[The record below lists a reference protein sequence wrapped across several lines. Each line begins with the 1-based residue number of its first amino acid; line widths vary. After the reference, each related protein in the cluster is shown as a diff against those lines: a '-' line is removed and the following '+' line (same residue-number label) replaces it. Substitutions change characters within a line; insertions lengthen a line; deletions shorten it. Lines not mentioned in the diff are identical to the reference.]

1 MEEVTSVV
9 ATWPFISSSR
19 LLVMITTGQL
29 CQKTPQ
35 TEGPSF
41 TEKLLFLSPAENA
54 AGRLKKH
61 PPCAIVTPSF
71 KFTRYNA
78 AAPFKRIEIL
88 TMRKIIPAVA
98 FLFLVVGVLHT
109 SGCSKRVPT
118 TPPSAQETGTQD
130 RVMAVSEMLEEAR
143 AEGAED
149 TWEYEEAQK
158 LFEMAQDL
166 ISEGELEEAEKVLS
180 QAELKATQAI
190 GAAREG
196 AFMEGFDEEAQEIR
210 KSLLS
215 DAFSKENLINLPTS
229 DVFFEFDSAEIS
241 KEAMEAIDGNISIFE
256 KNKDKIKFILV
267 FGFCDV
273 RGTEE
278 YNLSLGKK
286 RADEIKKYMI
296 GKGMSPDSLHS
307 ISKGETEIWQ
317 EGTSDEAYSRN
328 RRAHFMA
335 LSDNNSSEN

>member
-1 MEEVTSVV
+1 M
-9 ATWPFISSSR
+9 
-19 LLVMITTGQL
+19 
-29 CQKTPQ
+29 K
-35 TEGPSF
+35 
-41 TEKLLFLSPAENA
+41 
-54 AGRLKKH
+54 
-61 PPCAIVTPSF
+61 
-71 KFTRYNA
+71 
-78 AAPFKRIEIL
+78 
-88 TMRKIIPAVA
+88 KIIPAVA
-98 FLFLVVGVLHT
+98 FLFLFVGVLHI
-109 SGCSKRVPT
+109 SGCSKRVSPP
-118 TPPSAQETGTQD
+118 PPSDEEPTQD
-130 RVMAVSEMLEEAR
+130 RVLAVSERLEEAR

-158 LFEMAQDL
+158 LFERAQAL

-241 KEAMEAIDGNISIFE
+241 KEGMEIIDGNVSVFE
-256 KNKDKIKFILV
+256 ENKDRVKFILV
-267 FGFCDV
+267 FGFCDI

-286 RADEIKKYMI
+286 RADEIKKYMV
-296 GKGMSPDSLHS
+296 GKGMSPEILHS
-307 ISKGETEIWQ
+307 ISKGETEIWR
-317 EGTSDEAYSRN
+317 EGASEEAYNRN
-328 RRAHFMA
+328 RRGHFMA
-335 LSDNNSSEN
+335 LSDNNSSENQ

>member
-1 MEEVTSVV
+1 M
-9 ATWPFISSSR
+9 
-19 LLVMITTGQL
+19 
-29 CQKTPQ
+29 
-35 TEGPSF
+35 
-41 TEKLLFLSPAENA
+41 
-54 AGRLKKH
+54 KKH

-71 KFTRYNA
+71 KFTRYTA
-78 AAPFKRIEIL
+78 GTPFKRTEIL
-88 TMRKIIPAVA
+88 IMRKIIPAVA
-98 FLFLVVGVLHT
+98 FLFLLVGVLHI
-109 SGCSKRVPT
+109 SGCSKKVPPPT
-118 TPPSAQETGTQD
+118 PSADTQE
-130 RVMAVSEMLEEAR
+130 RVLALSERLEEAR

-158 LFEMAQDL
+158 LFERAQTL

-196 AFMEGFDEEAQEIR
+196 AYMEGFDEEAQEMR

-215 DAFSKENLINLPTS
+215 DAFSRENLIDLPTS

-241 KEAMEAIDGNISIFE
+241 EEGMEIIDGNISIFE

-267 FGFCDV
+267 FGFCDI

-286 RADEIKKYMI
+286 RADEVKKYMI
-296 GKGMSPDSLHS
+296 GKGMSPDMLHS

-317 EGTSDEAYSRN
+317 EGTSEEAYSRN
-328 RRAHFMA
+328 RRGHFLA
-335 LSDNNSSEN
+335 LSADSSSDSNPSDNQ

>member
-1 MEEVTSVV
+1 M
-9 ATWPFISSSR
+9 
-19 LLVMITTGQL
+19 
-29 CQKTPQ
+29 K
-35 TEGPSF
+35 
-41 TEKLLFLSPAENA
+41 
-54 AGRLKKH
+54 
-61 PPCAIVTPSF
+61 
-71 KFTRYNA
+71 
-78 AAPFKRIEIL
+78 
-88 TMRKIIPAVA
+88 KIIPAVV
-98 FLFLVVGVLHT
+98 FLFLVVGVLHI

-118 TPPSAQETGTQD
+118 TPPSAEETGTQD

-158 LFEMAQDL
+158 LFEMAQNL

-241 KEAMEAIDGNISIFE
+241 EEAMEAIDGNISIFE

-267 FGFCDV
+267 FGFCDI

-296 GKGMSPDSLHS
+296 GKGVSPEMLHS

-328 RRAHFMA
+328 RRGHFIA

>member
-1 MEEVTSVV
+1 M
-9 ATWPFISSSR
+9 
-19 LLVMITTGQL
+19 
-29 CQKTPQ
+29 
-35 TEGPSF
+35 
-41 TEKLLFLSPAENA
+41 
-54 AGRLKKH
+54 KKH

-88 TMRKIIPAVA
+88 TMKKIIPAVA
-98 FLFLVVGVLHT
+98 FLFLVVGVLHI

-118 TPPSAQETGTQD
+118 TPPSAEETGTQD

-158 LFEMAQDL
+158 LFEMAQEL
-166 ISEGELEEAEKVLS
+166 ISEGELEEAEKILS

-241 KEAMEAIDGNISIFE
+241 EEAMEAIDGNIGVFE
-256 KNKDKIKFILV
+256 KNKDRIKFILV
-267 FGFCDV
+267 FGFCDI

-296 GKGMSPDSLHS
+296 GKGMSPDMLHS

-328 RRAHFMA
+328 RRVHFMA
-335 LSDNNSSEN
+335 LSDNSSSEN

>member
-1 MEEVTSVV
+1 M
-9 ATWPFISSSR
+9 
-19 LLVMITTGQL
+19 
-29 CQKTPQ
+29 
-35 TEGPSF
+35 
-41 TEKLLFLSPAENA
+41 
-54 AGRLKKH
+54 KKH
-61 PPCAIVTPSF
+61 PPCAIVTLSS

-78 AAPFKRIEIL
+78 ATPFKRTEIL

-98 FLFLVVGVLHT
+98 FLFLVVGVLHI

-118 TPPSAQETGTQD
+118 TPPSAEETGTQD

-158 LFEMAQDL
+158 LFEMAQEL
-166 ISEGELEEAEKVLS
+166 ISEGELEEAEKILS

-256 KNKDKIKFILV
+256 RNKDKIKFILL
-267 FGFCDV
+267 FGFCDI

-296 GKGMSPDSLHS
+296 GKGVSPDMLHS

-328 RRAHFMA
+328 RRGHFMA
-335 LSDNNSSEN
+335 LSDNNSPEN

>member
-1 MEEVTSVV
+1 
-9 ATWPFISSSR
+9 
-19 LLVMITTGQL
+19 
-29 CQKTPQ
+29 
-35 TEGPSF
+35 
-41 TEKLLFLSPAENA
+41 
-54 AGRLKKH
+54 
-61 PPCAIVTPSF
+61 
-71 KFTRYNA
+71 
-78 AAPFKRIEIL
+78 
-88 TMRKIIPAVA
+88 MRKIIPAVA
-98 FLFLVVGVLHT
+98 FLFLVVGVLHV
-109 SGCSKRVPT
+109 SGCSKRVPAT
-118 TPPSAQETGTQD
+118 APPAEEPAGTQD

-158 LFEMAQDL
+158 LFEMAQEL

-241 KEAMEAIDGNISIFE
+241 EEAMEAIDGNISIFE

-267 FGFCDV
+267 FGFCDI

-296 GKGMSPDSLHS
+296 GKGVSPDMLHS

-328 RRAHFMA
+328 RRGHFMA

>member
-1 MEEVTSVV
+1 MPGGKRRGRIEK
-9 ATWPFISSSR
+9 ISPVCYS
-19 LLVMITTGQL
+19 
-29 CQKTPQ
+29 
-35 TEGPSF
+35 
-41 TEKLLFLSPAENA
+41 N
-54 AGRLKKH
+54 
-61 PPCAIVTPSF
+61 PCLY

-78 AAPFKRIEIL
+78 AAPFKRTEIL
-88 TMRKIIPAVA
+88 IMRKIIPAVA
-98 FLFLVVGVLHT
+98 FLFLVVGVLHI
-109 SGCSKRVPT
+109 SGCAKTVS
-118 TPPSAQETGTQD
+118 TPPPPAEKPSMDTQD
-130 RVMAVSEMLEEAR
+130 RVMAVSERLEEAR

-158 LFEMAQDL
+158 LFEMAQGL
-166 ISEGELEEAEKVLS
+166 IDEGNLEEAEKVLS

-215 DAFSKENLINLPTS
+215 DAFSKENLINFPTS
-229 DVFFEFDSAEIS
+229 DVFFEFDSAQVS
-241 KEAMEAIDGNISIFE
+241 KEAMEIIDGNISVFE
-256 KNKDKIKFILV
+256 KNKDRIKFILV
-267 FGFCDV
+267 FGFCDT

-296 GKGMSPDSLHS
+296 GKGMSPDMVHS

-328 RRAHFMA
+328 RRGHFMA